1 MSTEETKSIVLKMV
15 QSGNVDGDVDAAI
28 SAYEPD
34 FTYHN
39 AVMKEMPPF
48 EHTTDAVRQ
57 LFEATRTAF
66 PDMRYTIDSVIA
78 EGDRAAVLYTW
89 SGTNRGELAGAPP
102 TRALRD
108 GNGSS
113 HLSRSGGAHRRTV
126 GHRRSAGCHPAG
138 RPASATIGMTPS
150 DPGGG

>member
-1 MSTEETKSIVLKMV
+1 MSTEETKTIVLKMV

-28 SAYEPD
+28 AAFDRD

-39 AVMKEMPPF
+39 AVMKDMPPF

-57 LFEATRTAF
+57 LIEATRTAF

-78 EGDRAAVLYTW
+78 EGDRAAVLYTG

-102 TRALRD
+102 T
-108 GNGSS
+108 G
-113 HLSRSGGAHRRTV
+113 RSVTATGVVICRVVERRIV
-126 GHRRSAGCHPAG
+126 EHWDIDDRLDVIQQLGLLPPPSA
-138 RPASATIGMTPS
+138 
-150 DPGGG
+150 